1 MNLRPIL
8 AGVALSAALFA
19 GAKAASAQ
27 DYGINIINDTGT
39 TIEYFYYSACR
50 DNNWG
55 PDRLGNQ
62 EVIRD
67 RQSRFFDMQ
76 DGLRNCCRDMRA
88 KLVNGAT
95 RQRMGVDVCRESQW
109 VVR

>member
-1 MNLRPIL
+1 MNVRSTFNAIVL
-8 AGVALSAALFA
+8 AAALFT
-19 GAKAASAQ
+19 GVKSASAQ

-50 DNNWG
+50 DTNWG
-55 PDRLGNQ
+55 PDRLGRQ

-67 RQSRFFDMQ
+67 RQSRFFDMH
-76 DGLRNCCRDMRA
+76 DGIRNCCRDMRA

-95 RQRMGVDVCRESQW
+95 RQRMGVDVCSETQW
-109 VVR
+109 LVR